1 MKRLDVKRLEAR
13 SSASFIKNS
22 YIVIT
27 VVVGAIVYVCFW
39 CLQAFSVVMH
49 LKAEVVKA
57 RRLHPFAFV
66 PQQLISNGGAIVK
79 QQHALS
85 IPLYLHADPTIIYIT
100 AVMDDPASSFLAAKV
115 LDKRACNGSQMVT
128 STVSTKVRSNVLGY
142 TT

>member
-27 VVVGAIVYVCFW
+27 VVVGAIAYVCFW

-49 LKAEVVKA
+49 LEVVKA

-66 PQQLISNGGAIVK
+66 PQLISNGGAIVK
-79 QQHALS
+79 
-85 IPLYLHADPTIIYIT
+85 
-100 AVMDDPASSFLAAKV
+100 
-115 LDKRACNGSQMVT
+115 
-128 STVSTKVRSNVLGY
+128 
-142 TT
+142 